1 MTSSPKLNAL
11 SPLARAIKRILHS
24 KEHVASNFKSAPD
37 DRYFEDY
44 VPGTVHE
51 FGSIKV
57 DEEEVLEFGRRYVPL
72 PYHIDKEAAKNSLY
86 GGVIASGWHTA
97 ALMMR
102 IYTEIYLS
110 QVANLGS
117 PGGDELRWDKPV
129 FPGDELSVRAT
140 VLEARRSQSRPDR
153 GIVRTFIEV
162 LNQKREVVMSLK
174 MVNFVRCRE
183 PKA

>member
-1 MTSSPKLNAL
+1 MTSSAFAQP
-11 SPLARAIKRILHS
+11 P
-24 KEHVASNFKSAPD
+24 E

-44 VPGTVHE
+44 VAGSVHE
-51 FGSIKV
+51 FGRIRV

-72 PYHIDKEAAKNSLY
+72 SYHVDKEAAKSSIY

-102 IYTEIYLS
+102 LYTENYLS
-110 QVANLGS
+110 KVANLGS

-140 VLEARRSQSRPDR
+140 VMEARRSESRPDR

-174 MVNFVRCRE
+174 MVNFVKRRTG
-183 PKA
+183 

>member
-1 MTSSPKLNAL
+1 MNS
-11 SPLARAIKRILHS
+11 
-24 KEHVASNFKSAPD
+24 SNFAHAPE

-44 VPGTVHE
+44 VPGSVHE
-51 FGSIKV
+51 FGSIAV
-57 DEEEVLEFGRRYVPL
+57 DEQEVLEFGRRYVPL
-72 PYHIDKEAAKNSLY
+72 SYHVEKEAAKKSIY
-86 GGVIASGWHTA
+86 GGLIASGWQTA

-102 IYTEIYLS
+102 LYSENYLS
-110 QVANLGS
+110 TVANLGS

-140 VLEARRSQSRPDR
+140 VLEARRSESRPDR

-162 LNQKREVVMSLK
+162 LNQKKEVVMSMK

-183 PKA
+183 HAKDN

>member
-1 MTSSPKLNAL
+1 MPRNNMATSFTTTAD
-11 SPLARAIKRILHS
+11 R
-24 KEHVASNFKSAPD
+24 
-37 DRYFEDY
+37 RYFEDY
-44 VPGTVHE
+44 LPGAVHE
-51 FGSIKV
+51 FGSIKI
-57 DEEEVLEFGRRYVPL
+57 DEREVLDFGRRYVPL
-72 PYHIDKEAAKNSLY
+72 SYHVDPEAAKQSIY

-102 IYTEIYLS
+102 VYVENYLS

-140 VLEARRSQSRPDR
+140 VLEARRSESRPDR

-162 LNQKREVVMSLK
+162 LNQKNHVVMSMK
-174 MVNFVRCRE
+174 MVNFVKCRE
-183 PKA
+183 SSGGEIT